1 MPDSQSGR
9 SARTGQADEMFGGNV
24 RDEQRRANE
33 KPSDVAAGKKIILGG
48 AFFPCEVQTN
58 PEDQGKVDSDDDQ
71 IRRTFLDELGRD
83 GATANFGAVY
93 WERAGTVEVRRRSPI
108 ATRAGKI
115 LPFHLLKS
123 DGVAAPNGLPRADG

>member
-1 MPDSQSGR
+1 MTFATTDLLHVLEERLPARFGGSSSDYQLIEQEDEQGILRLHLIVSPSV
-9 SARTGQADEMFGGNV
+9 RTG
-24 RDEQRRANE
+24 
-33 KPSDVAAGKKIILGG
+33 
-48 AFFPCEVQTN
+48 
-58 PEDQGKVDSDDDQ
+58 DDDQ